1 MQKYHT
7 LLNNVNT
14 VKPRA
19 YYVPFS
25 VNDKKSFNRI
35 DSSLFF
41 LLNGEWNVKG
51 YECFEDAENFLTDG
65 FDKKIPVPSCV
76 QYYGYNH
83 FQYVNQMYPFALDFP
98 NIPNLNPVFHFN
110 KTFDIDFNPE
120 NKVYFVT
127 EGVDSCYYLYING
140 KFVGYTNISHKVT
153 EFDITNYLVNG
164 KNCVDML
171 VVKWNA
177 TSYLEDQDKWRF
189 TGIFR
194 DVYLL
199 TRPNNHITDYKI
211 ETNVDG
217 LDGVIKFINNSSVD
231 VSVCFG
237 CENKTVKSFKNAE
250 FIVKNAN
257 FWSAEN
263 PYLYDLTISAN
274 GEVIYERVGI
284 FSSKIENG
292 VYLFNGKPIKFRGV
306 NRHDFHPEKGMAV
319 SIDDIKNDLILLK
332 TLNVNSIRTSH
343 YPSSPEFY
351 NLCSEFGFYIMSE
364 SDVESH
370 GARFGAIDIE
380 TLDAKRKIADYYA
393 NSILER
399 NVYNYE
405 NNKNFACVSIWSFGN
420 ESGWGKGFELASKFF
435 KEVDNR
441 PTQYE
446 NIRIYSWDILTKFHD
461 DDDYKKALIDFD
473 SMMYPSTRWI
483 KEYYLNSNYKNR
495 PLILCEYAH
504 AMGNGPGGF
513 TEYWDLFENNDNL
526 CGGFVWELC
535 NHGVTYNGKKERY
548 GGDFGEVVHD
558 SNFCMDGI
566 VNSDRSLK
574 PGSLEMKKVYQPLLF
589 KRDFGKITI
598 FNKFY
603 FINAIGKLKVVDNK
617 KEYELSV
624 CIEPRSEIVIPCS
637 ENGTVYLEFT
647 RDGDNFVC
655 AYEQFYDEKF
665 IPTNKIETTVNIDDT
680 ARYFKV
686 SVGDCEYII
695 DKLSGIIKSVKILGE
710 ELGGI
715 NFNTWRAPTDNDR
728 RFRIPWEKYG
738 LRNPLVEARSNNID
752 KNSISFD
759 VTVGGYSFVPFLKA
773 KLKYSFYENGVSIA
787 IDYNQQA
794 TIEKSNPDHNMC
806 TTNGLFLYI
815 PRVGFKMDL
824 NKSFDTVKYLA
835 LGKSE
840 TYLDV
845 SSYALKGEYQ
855 SKVIDQYYNYYKP
868 QESGS
873 HIGADYVEVTNG
885 KINIRV
891 EGMQSF
897 SALPYTSDELT
908 NCKHYD
914 ELPSVSTTQL
924 SVDYFVSGIGSNS
937 CGQIP
942 TINNRVPQ
950 SGQREIFFI
959 FSKN

>member
-1 MQKYHT
+1 MDKFHT

-14 VKPRA
+14 EKARA

-25 VNDKKSFNRI
+25 INDKKSYNRN
-35 DSSLFF
+35 DSSLFY

-51 YECFEDAENFLTDG
+51 YDCFEDAENFLTDG

-76 QYYGYNH
+76 QYFGYDY
-83 FQYVNQMYPFALDFP
+83 FQYVNQKYPYALDFP
-98 NIPNLNPVFHFN
+98 HIPNLNPIYHFN
-110 KTFDIDFNPE
+110 RAFKLDFAPQ

-127 EGVDSCYYLYING
+127 EGVDSCYYLYINNQ
-140 KFVGYTNISHKVT
+140 FVGYTNISHKVT
-153 EFDITNYLVNG
+153 EFDITNYLVSGENT
-164 KNCVDML
+164 VDML

-199 TRPNNHITDYKI
+199 TRSSRHITDYKI
-211 ETNVDG
+211 ESNVDG
-217 LDGVIKFINNSSVD
+217 IDGIVKFTNNSID
-231 VSVCFG
+231 DI
-237 CENKTVKSFKNAE
+237 TVKLNGETKIVKSSKNAE
-250 FIVKNAN
+250 FIIKNAI

-263 PYLYDLTISAN
+263 PYLYEVELASND
-274 GEVIYERVGI
+274 EVIYQKIGVN
-284 FSSKIENG
+284 SSKVENG
-292 VYLFNGKPIKFRGV
+292 LYLFNGKPIKFRGV

-319 SIDDIKNDLILLK
+319 SLEDIKNDLTVLK
-332 TLNVNSIRTSH
+332 SLNVNAIRTSH
-343 YPSSPEFY
+343 YPSCPEFY
-351 NLCSEFGFYIMSE
+351 NLCSELGFYIMSE

-370 GARFGAIDIE
+370 GARFGAIDVSALE
-380 TLDAKRKIADYYA
+380 AKKKIADFYA
-393 NSILER
+393 DSILER

-405 NNKNFACVSIWSFGN
+405 NNKNFSCVVMWSFGN

-446 NIRIYSWDILTKFHD
+446 NIRLYSWDVLSNFHND
-461 DDDYKKALIDFD
+461 EHYKNALIDLD
-473 SMMYPSTRWI
+473 SMMYPSTTWI
-483 KEYYLNSNYKNR
+483 KEYYLKSDYKVR

-504 AMGNGPGGF
+504 AMGNGPGGL

-526 CGGFVWELC
+526 CGGFVWEFC
-535 NHGVTYNGKKERY
+535 NHGVSYNGKTERY
-548 GGDFGEVVHD
+548 GGDFKEPVHD
-558 SNFCMDGI
+558 ANFCMDGI

-574 PGSLEMKKVYQPLLF
+574 PGSYEMKKVYQPLLF
-589 KRDFGKITI
+589 KREKDIITI

-603 FINAIGKLKVVDNK
+603 FINAIGKLKIVDNN
-617 KEYELSV
+617 KEYELSI
-624 CIEPRSEIVIPCS
+624 CIEPRSEIILPCS
-637 ENGTVYLEFT
+637 NNGTVYLEFI
-647 RDGDNFVC
+647 REGDDFVC

-665 IPTNKIETTVNIDDT
+665 IPTNKIVSDVRIDENS
-680 ARYFKV
+680 RYFNVFAGK
-686 SVGDCEYII
+686 SRYLI
-695 DKLSGIIKSVKILGE
+695 DKLSGIIKSVNVEGE
-710 ELGGI
+710 ELGSI
-715 NFNTWRAPTDNDR
+715 NINTWRAPTDNDR
-728 RFRIPWEKYG
+728 RFRKPWEEYG
-738 LRNPLVEARSNNID
+738 LRHPSVEARSIQVDGNEIL
-752 KNSISFD
+752 FD
-759 VTVGGYSFVPFLKA
+759 ITLGTHSYIPYLKA
-773 KLKYSFYENGVSIA
+773 KLKYSFYENGVSVA
-787 IDYNQQA
+787 IDYTQQA

-824 NKSFDTVKYLA
+824 DKSFDTVKYLA
-835 LGKSE
+835 LGDTE

-845 SSYALKGEYQ
+845 CSYALKGEYQ
-855 SKVIDQYYNYYKP
+855 SKVNDQYYNYYKP

-873 HIGADYVEVTNG
+873 HIGADYVELTNG
-885 KINIRV
+885 KVNIRV

-897 SALPYTSDELT
+897 SALPYTADELT
-908 NCKHYD
+908 DCMHFD
-914 ELPSVSTTQL
+914 ELPEISTTEL

-950 SGQREIFFI
+950 SGKGEIFFI
-959 FSKN
+959 FTKN